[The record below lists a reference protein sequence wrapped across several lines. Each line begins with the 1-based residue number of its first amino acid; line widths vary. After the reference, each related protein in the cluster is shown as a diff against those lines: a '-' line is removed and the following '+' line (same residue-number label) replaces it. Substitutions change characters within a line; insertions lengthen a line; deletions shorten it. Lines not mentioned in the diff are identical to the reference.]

1 METLRL
7 TRVGEAMSGNLY
19 KDEKGRY
26 YVDQYQSPVPDTPS
40 VVYRLSPPMEP
51 DGEPDF
57 PITCNIE
64 ILNPFTEREKRER
77 WFRHDYMMLSAMQ
90 TNCKYYQSAEH
101 YNRAHAS
108 TIQETIAE
116 MKRLWH
122 KFPEDLKPEWI
133 TLEEIEGYEK
143 KFKLT
148 PTA

>member
-57 PITCNIE
+57 PVTCNIV

-90 TNCKYYQSAEH
+90 TNCKYYQDADH

-116 MKRLWH
+116 MKRL
-122 KFPEDLKPEWI
+122 
-133 TLEEIEGYEK
+133 
-143 KFKLT
+143 
-148 PTA
+148 